1 MIYQC
6 LCESSHKSLSG
17 KLLRFIKDIQGHMRL
32 RASGDRHE
40 IRQQYLPI
48 LWYRLIKVLEQRGKD
63 CLEDVIE
70 LMDSY
75 YLTKD
80 DWDAI
85 LELGVGPMSMELIKL
100 ETQTKASFTRV
111 YNQKSHP
118 LPYIKASNVIALKKL
133 SKDKPDLEEALDDS
147 DSGDDPIVDADAV
160 HDDDGED
167 APLDLKKD
175 KYVRAPKKKT
185 ASGKSAAKRSAPKAQ
200 GKGKAE
206 SDEEIVDDEVDGGE
220 EDYKPKGRP
229 PMKGKMTSSKE
240 KVKR

>member
-1 MIYQC
+1 
-6 LCESSHKSLSG
+6 
-17 KLLRFIKDIQGHMRL
+17 MRL

-48 LWYRLIKVLEQRGKD
+48 LWYLLIKVLEQRGKD
-63 CLEDVIE
+63 CVEDVIE

-85 LELGVGPMSMELIKL
+85 LELGVGPMSMESIKL

-111 YNQKSHP
+111 YNLQSHP
-118 LPYIKASNVIALKKL
+118 LPYMKAGNVTAPKKS

-147 DSGDDPIVDADAV
+147 DSGDDPIVSADANN
-160 HDDDGED
+160 DDDDD

-175 KYVRAPKKKT
+175 KYVRAPKKK
-185 ASGKSAAKRSAPKAQ
+185 SVPRKSAAKQSASKAK
-200 GKGKAE
+200 GKGRVE
-206 SDEEIVDDEVDGGE
+206 SKEEIDEEE
-220 EDYKPKGRP
+220 EETDSEEGTKPKKGRTAA
-229 PMKGKMTSSKE
+229 KGKTTASRG
-240 KVKR
+240 KVKK